1 MTDKTILLADDEEG
15 IRKVLG
21 ISLADMGYEVLV
33 AENGR
38 DALRIFKEKKPPLV
52 LTDIKMP
59 GMDGIELLK
68 QIKKESP
75 DTEVIMITGHGDM
88 ELAIQSIKSDA
99 ADFITKPIN
108 DAVLEIALKRAV
120 ERIEMRGQ
128 LNEYMHN
135 LEQMVQ
141 EKTEKLIQAERL
153 AAVGETVAGL
163 SHAIKNIAG
172 GLKGGTF
179 VLEKGI
185 ELENRNYLLQGWE
198 MVKGNVDKIAKLSLD
213 LLSYAKTTEIKLQL
227 CDPNEPAREVA
238 ELMKNRA
245 NARGIDIIADFA
257 TNAGLFYF
265 DPELIHSCLLNL
277 VTNAIEACSDEQ
289 GNMGNKVVLKTGVP
303 NGWGV
308 EYRVWDNGCGM
319 IPETREKI
327 FQAFHTTKGSK
338 GTGIGLMISKKIV
351 DGHGGHIEFK
361 SEQGKGAEFIIR
373 LPK

>member
-21 ISLADMGYEVLV
+21 ISLADLGYEVLT
-33 AENGR
+33 AENGWE
-38 DALRIFKEKKPPLV
+38 ALHIFRKNRPFLV

-59 GMDGIELLK
+59 VMDGIELLR

-75 DTEVIMITGHGDM
+75 DTEVIIITGHGEL

-108 DAVLEIALKRAV
+108 DSVLEIAIKRAV
-120 ERIEMRGQ
+120 ERTDMRQQ

-135 LEQMVQ
+135 LEKMVQ

-153 AAVGETVAGL
+153 AAVGETVTGL

-172 GLKGGTF
+172 GLKGGGF
-179 VLEKGI
+179 ILEKGI

-213 LLSYAKTTEIKLQL
+213 LLSYAKTTEIKPLL
-227 CDPNEPAREVA
+227 CDPNEPALEVA

-245 NARGIDIIADFA
+245 DTLGIDIRTDFA
-257 TNAGLFYF
+257 QDAEMFYF

-277 VTNAIEACSDEQ
+277 VTNAIESFEEQ
-289 GNMGNKVVLKTGVP
+289 GSVKNRVVLRTRVP
-303 NGWGV
+303 GGWGV
-308 EYRVWDNGCGM
+308 EYQVWDNGCGM
-319 IPETREKI
+319 VPETREKV

-351 DGHGGHIEFK
+351 DGHMGQIEFK
-361 SEQGKGAEFIIR
+361 SEQGKGSEFIIR
-373 LPK
+373 LPR